1 MTSRPFLPPPPSPLA
16 AAAAFRSRVRHSR
29 LHDASLFAHA
39 RRSHQAPSRPP
50 FLSIAPPGHLTLR
63 SAGWSGLP
71 GVLDEESSP
80 SSPRDSPISCSPGS
94 GSPGSLDAVPTSPRQ
109 RSDAQDEYALM
120 SRQRQE
126 TMRRIAAAP
135 YP

>member
-1 MTSRPFLPPPPSPLA
+1 MPPPPPPLA
-16 AAAAFRSRVRHSR
+16 AAAAFRSRVLHSR
-29 LHDASLFAHA
+29 LRDASLFAHA
-39 RRSHQAPSRPP
+39 RRSHQAPSG
-50 FLSIAPPGHLTLR
+50 PPGHRTPGLTPGHRTLR

-80 SSPRDSPISCSPGS
+80 SSPRDSPISGSPGS